1 MKAYIVDQIVLHS
14 HCLPEHSVP
23 DLRTV
28 HYTVAASSTTEVRL
42 PKYFQRCQARMWL
55 LSMFPIVLIRNN
67 CRWASYWELAVL
79 QPFGEQAQA
88 GAVPEDQL
96 HSVGSLARK
105 QKITRQNG
113 SACNCSFTSAASP
126 SIPLRKSTGLVAPRT
141 RICPGGISTPL
152 LMR

>member
-28 HYTVAASSTTEVRL
+28 HYNYTVAASSTTEVRL

-55 LSMFPIVLIRNN
+55 LFNVPHCVDPE
-67 CRWASYWELAVL
+67 WELAVL
-79 QPFGEQAQA
+79 QLLANRHRP
-88 GAVPEDQL
+88 VPCQKTNFTL
-96 HSVGSLARK
+96 VGSLARK
-105 QKITRQNG
+105 QKITRENG

>member
-1 MKAYIVDQIVLHS
+1 M
-14 HCLPEHSVP
+14 
-23 DLRTV
+23 
-28 HYTVAASSTTEVRL
+28 
-42 PKYFQRCQARMWL
+42 F
-55 LSMFPIVLIRNN
+55 SMVLIRNN

-105 QKITRQNG
+105 QKITRENG